1 MKSNELLDKV
11 LGDVSCDTPT
21 EQTPP
26 KACVKGLTFPQG
38 DDTPQRNNLKMKANT
53 LKAQDM
59 AWVSG
64 LVGQVLAFEAST
76 GVSILQR
83 CPDLED
89 QFDAAVTAGN
99 ERVARNMAGLIE
111 KKLREAV

>member
-11 LGDVSCDTPT
+11 LRDVSSDTT
-21 EQTPP
+21 HEQDPS
-26 KACVKGLTFPQG
+26 KVCVKGLTFPQG
-38 DDTPQRNNLKMKANT
+38 RDTWSP
-53 LKAQDM
+53 
-59 AWVSG
+59 G
-64 LVGQVLAFEAST
+64 LICAVLALESLT
-76 GVSILQR
+76 GIQI
-83 CPDLED
+83 PGYLED